1 MIYEGGTLLFIRS
14 LTFFVALAITL
25 IALRSFARF
34 RSWRLFFLAAAFF
47 LLSLPPAL
55 DFIRLIWLPMAMD
68 PWALNRIEFIS
79 YMFTLASVVAF
90 ALIAYVYWDEK
101 KTRSIQFSRGQIALC
116 VLLIA
121 AQLSFFLFASWW
133 RLSEISM
140 PDNLT
145 AVLYLAFTN
154 VSCILTIFIIISLYS
169 YYRTK
174 RTANTLVAMVGF
186 ILILLGQ
193 AYGVYSSI
201 AQELLSNGFGNQKA
215 LSFIAVF
222 ELLGY
227 LAFLIALVR
236 LRLIK

>member
-25 IALRSFARF
+25 IALRSYVRF
-34 RSWRLFFLAAAFF
+34 RSWRLLFLASAFF

-55 DFIRLIWLPMAMD
+55 DFIRLVWFPVTMD
-68 PWALNRIEFIS
+68 PWALDRIEFIS
-79 YMFTLASVVAF
+79 YMFTLASMVAF

-101 KTRSIQFSRGQIALC
+101 RTRSINFSRGQIVLG

-121 AQLSFFLFASWW
+121 AQLLFFLVASWW
-133 RLSEISM
+133 RLSEIAM
-140 PDNLT
+140 PYNLT

-169 YYRTK
+169 YYLTK
-174 RTANTLVAMVGF
+174 GTTNTLVAMVGF

-193 AYGVYSSI
+193 AYGIYSSM
-201 AQELLSNGFGNQKA
+201 AQELLSNAFGDQEA
-215 LSFIAVF
+215 LSFIAGF

-236 LRLIK
+236 LRLMK